1 MANVDRKWLPPVLIA
16 VAGAASAA
24 ISGRVP
30 ALVDLR
36 IDTLLPFAVTPPP
49 EPAPR
54 WLVLSFMPALGLIL
68 WAAFRWAPTP
78 AGQRLARRMFKHAPS
93 EVTDPAQFARFGKT
107 YDAIVLG
114 IVMLLLGLHVAVLA
128 AVLGAPGL
136 ASRLVP
142 AALGVS
148 LLGVGNVM
156 PRLRPNWVA
165 GLRTQ
170 RLLDNPLLWR
180 EAHRTFGAA
189 FVVAGIVTI
198 VAGVMA
204 PRYGLVVGI
213 SMVLLAC
220 VIGFAAST
228 RAGPNAA

>member
-1 MANVDRKWLPPVLIA
+1 MASVDRKWLPPALIA
-16 VAGAASAA
+16 AAGAASAGVY
-24 ISGRVP
+24 GRVP

-36 IDTLLPFAVTPPP
+36 IDTLLPFPVTPPP

-54 WLVLSFMPALGLIL
+54 WLVLSLMPALGLVL
-68 WAAFRWAPTP
+68 WLAFRWAATP
-78 AGQRLARRMFKHAPS
+78 AGLRFARRVFRNAPD

-114 IVMLLLGLHVAVLA
+114 VVMLLLGLHAAVLA
-128 AVLGAPGL
+128 ALLGAPGL

-142 AALGVS
+142 SALGVA

-170 RLLDNPLLWR
+170 RLFDNPQLWR
-180 EAHRTFGAA
+180 EAHRVFGAA
-189 FVVAGIVTI
+189 FVAAGIVTI
-198 VAGVMA
+198 IAGLVA
-204 PRYGLVVGI
+204 PRYGLVVAI
-213 SMVLLAC
+213 AMILLSC
-220 VIGFAAST
+220 VIGFAAAT
-228 RAGPNAA
+228 RAGPKAA